1 MLVKSF
7 NENRLKENLDILDWE
22 LTEEERLKI
31 SQIPQCKGCLGMV
44 FVSVDGPYKSLM
56 ELWDGEI

>member
-1 MLVKSF
+1 MLMKSF
-7 NENRLKENLDILDWE
+7 DEKRLKENLDILDWE
-22 LTEEERLKI
+22 LTEEERHKI
-31 SQIPQCKGCLGMV
+31 SQVPQSKGCSGMW